1 MQSGCVIIRGRVS
14 SPDHDVVCSSFC
26 EVGVVEELEAN
37 SGCGGGV
44 ADEGDFEGEGI
55 CDPTLI
61 ADQTGAGL

>member
-1 MQSGCVIIRGRVS
+1 M
-14 SPDHDVVCSSFC
+14 CSSFC
-26 EVGVVEELEAN
+26 EIGVVEELEAN